1 MRFDL
6 TDLRLFLHVV
16 EAGSL
21 TAGAGRSHMT
31 LASASQRV
39 RGMENALGT
48 PLLTRHAQ
56 GVRPTEAGR
65 TLLHHARVVLQ
76 QMERLR
82 GELGEYGQGL
92 KGHVRFMC
100 GTSALTEHLPE
111 VLSRFLAEH
120 PRISVDLE
128 ERASPDTVEALRSGL
143 CDIGIVSDAIDSDGL
158 ECHPFRRDD
167 LVLVMP
173 RGHALASRRRVH
185 LAEVVDSE
193 FVGLPADSAL
203 QQLITG
209 HVRALA
215 RHLAYRVRV
224 RNFEAV
230 CRMVEYGI
238 GVGIVPQTAAERCA
252 RSMKIARAS
261 LADPWAERTL
271 MACVRSSEDLPL
283 NARRMLDYLTAPPP
297 PPADAT
303 RK

>member
-6 TDLRLFLHVV
+6 TDLRLFLNVV

-21 TAGAGRSHMT
+21 TGGAARSHMT

-39 RGMENALGT
+39 RGMEDALGSA
-48 PLLTRHAQ
+48 LLTRHAQ

-92 KGHVRFMC
+92 KGHVRFLC
-100 GTSALTEHLPE
+100 GTAALTEHLPE
-111 VLSRFLAEH
+111 VLARFLAQH
-120 PRISVDLE
+120 PRVSIDLE
-128 ERASPDTVEALRSGL
+128 ERASPDTVEALRAGL
-143 CDIGIVSDAIDSDGL
+143 CDIGIVSDAIDTQGL

-173 RGHALASRRRVH
+173 RGHALATRRRVM
-185 LAEVVDSE
+185 LADVVDDE

-203 QQLITG
+203 QQLVTS
-209 HVRALA
+209 HARTLA
-215 RHLAYRVRV
+215 RHLSYRVRV

-230 CRMVEYGI
+230 CRLVEQGI
-238 GVGIVPQTAAERCA
+238 GVAIVPQTAAARCA
-252 RSMKIARAS
+252 RTMKIARAS
-261 LADPWAERTL
+261 LGDAWAERTL
-271 MACVRSSEDLPL
+271 MACVRTSEELPL
-283 NARRMLDYLTAPPP
+283 NARRMLEFLIAPQQDV
-297 PPADAT
+297 A
-303 RK
+303 KK